1 MSKHRSQLKILA
13 IFILANA
20 LLAFL
25 TFALKLYKNI
35 PGQFDLNTLPKV
47 PDWLLGIANGGIVI
61 ILYSIMGFIGYW
73 LARKINLPGIYRIG
87 ADWISLFLLPLIIG
101 LAVGLAMI
109 FADKI
114 FTATNAWAG
123 FPHPPFPMSII
134 ASMTASIGEEILYR
148 GFVLSLWAFL
158 LNFFLKRWRL
168 RSVTLTIANVI
179 AALAF
184 GAAHL
189 PGLMMMMHFKSIS
202 SIPPI
207 AIAELFL
214 LNGIVGLAAGDRFIR
229 DGLVAAIGVHF
240 WADVVWHVIFPLI

>member
-25 TFALKLYKNI
+25 TFALKLYENV
-35 PGQFDLNTLPKV
+35 PGQLDLNALPDV
-47 PDWLLGIANGGIVI
+47 PAWLLGIANGGIII
-61 ILYSIMGFIGYW
+61 ILYGVLGILGYW
-73 LARKINLPGIYRIG
+73 LARKMNLPGIYRRG
-87 ADWISLFLLPLIIG
+87 AGWNDLVLLPLIIG
-101 LAVGLAMI
+101 VAVGLVMI

-114 FTATNAWAG
+114 FTSASSWNG
-123 FPHPPFPMSII
+123 FPHPPFPMSIF
-134 ASMTASIGEEILYR
+134 ASATAGIGEEILYR

-158 LNFFLKRWRL
+158 LNIFLKRWHA
-168 RSVTLTIANVI
+168 RSLSLTLANVI

-189 PGLMMMMHFKSIS
+189 PGLMMMMHFRSIS

-207 AIAELFL
+207 ALAELFL

-240 WADVVWHVIFPLI
+240 WADIVWHVIFPLI